1 MDDEKDD
8 EEVVDEAG
16 GGVGTG
22 IGGQYGEAGSDKEDD
37 YGWEEGFE
45 QEV

>member
-1 MDDEKDD
+1 MEDDKDD

-22 IGGQYGEAGSDKEDD
+22 IGQYGEGGSDKEDD

>member
-8 EEVVDEAG
+8 DEVVDEAG

-22 IGGQYGEAGSDKEDD
+22 TAQYEEAGSDKEDD